1 MMQGQKK
8 NVHFLE
14 KAGFRQDLSSRQTF
28 GRNGVRDMLLLLES
42 LLKFKL
48 CSPWIHMYLA
58 FLADDPPSWE
68 RLFLGKT
75 YLVHNLVQRG
85 KL

>member
-1 MMQGQKK
+1 MMQDQKK
-8 NVHFLE
+8 NVHFLQE
-14 KAGFRQDLSSRQTF
+14 LGFRQDLSSRQTF
-28 GRNGVRDMLLLLES
+28 GRNGIRYMLLLLES

-58 FLADDPPSWE
+58 FLADNPPSRD
-68 RLFLGKT
+68 RLFLGKA

-85 KL
+85 K